1 MAIKIEENIKEID
14 GIKYV
19 PYDIVQRY
27 IAENYTNQFKQI
39 NKLVDK
45 AMTDY
50 DNSLKDIMND

>member
-1 MAIKIEENIKEID
+1 MAIKIEESIKEID

-27 IAENYTNQFKQI
+27 ITETYTNQFKQI

-45 AMTDY
+45 AMSDY

>member
-27 IAENYTNQFKQI
+27 IAETYTNQFKQI

-45 AMTDY
+45 AMSDY

>member
-27 IAENYTNQFKQI
+27 IAETYTNQFKQI

-50 DNSLKDIMND
+50 DNRLKDIMND

>member
-19 PYDIVQRY
+19 PYDIVQKY
-27 IAENYTNQFKQI
+27 IAETYTSQFKQI

-45 AMTDY
+45 AFTDY

>member
-1 MAIKIEENIKEID
+1 MSIKIEENIKEID

-27 IAENYTNQFKQI
+27 IAETYTNQFKQI